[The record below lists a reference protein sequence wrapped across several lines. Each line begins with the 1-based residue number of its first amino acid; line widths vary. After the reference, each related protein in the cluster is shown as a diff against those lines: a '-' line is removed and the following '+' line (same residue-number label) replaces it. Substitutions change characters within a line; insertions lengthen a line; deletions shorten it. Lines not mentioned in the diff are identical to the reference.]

1 MVECILAD
9 INMPKVLMIIG
20 AGAEQVPAYEAAKDR
35 GLIVVGTDL
44 NPNAPGLAI
53 ADYSLIASTRDPFAT
68 LAAARDFNNKLRIDG
83 VMTIANDVPY
93 TVALVAKE
101 LNLPGIS
108 IEAAKT
114 VSNKLLMKNA
124 FVEHNVPC
132 PWFRDIANPT
142 QLADYLKSEKNERFV
157 LKPVDGR
164 GARGV
169 LLIKYGDDT
178 DWAFSESMRWGDGGG
193 LILEKFIPGL
203 QLSTESFLIN
213 GDCHTLGIAERNY
226 EFIERFSPYIIENGG
241 TMPPE
246 LSDAVL
252 KKIDSVIIMGAAAL
266 GVRDGVVKG
275 DLIVTPNG
283 EVVVVE
289 LALRLS
295 GGWFATHQ
303 IPAAS
308 GINILSVAISY
319 ALGESINKEVLIAK
333 HKRATAIR
341 YWFPPSG
348 LILHIQGEDSLHSL
362 PGLISYGFFRQE
374 GDLQPNIKMHSDRF
388 GFLIVQGKDRDEV
401 LSRVDAGMKL
411 INIKVNESGQ

>member
-1 MVECILAD
+1 MS
-9 INMPKVLMIIG
+9 KVLMIIG
-20 AGAEQVPAYEAAKDR
+20 AGAEQVPAYKAAKDR

-44 NPNAPGLAI
+44 NPNAPGLAM

-68 LAAARDFNNKLRIDG
+68 LAAAKEFNNKLRIDG

-108 IEAAKT
+108 VEAAKT

-124 FVEHNVPC
+124 FIGHNVPC
-132 PWFRDIANPT
+132 PWFKEVADST
-142 QLADYLKSEKNERFV
+142 QLADYLRSQKNQRFV

-169 LLIKYGDDT
+169 LLIKDGVDPN
-178 DWAFSESMRWGDGGG
+178 WAFSESMRWGDGGG
-193 LILEKFIPGL
+193 LILEKFVPGL
-203 QLSTESFLIN
+203 QLSTESFLID
-213 GDCHTLGIAERNY
+213 GHCHTLGIAERNY

-241 TMPPE
+241 TMPPA
-246 LSDAVL
+246 LSDATL
-252 KKIDSVIIMGAAAL
+252 KKIDSVLVIGAAAL

-275 DLIVTPNG
+275 DLIVTPDG
-283 EVVVVE
+283 DVVVVE

-308 GINILSVAISY
+308 GVNILSIAISY
-319 ALGESINKEVLIAK
+319 ALGESIDEKDLIAK

-348 LILHIQGEDSLHSL
+348 IILHIHGEDSLHSL
-362 PGLISYGFFRQE
+362 PGFISYGFFRGE
-374 GDLQPNIKMHSDRF
+374 GDLQPDIKMHSDRF
-388 GFLIVQGKDRDEV
+388 GFLIVQGENRDEA
-401 LSRVDAGMKL
+401 LSRIDAGMKL
-411 INIKVNESGQ
+411 INIKVNEGV